1 MLADTGGV
9 KPLAP
14 SPTGIPMRLYRAT
27 PMSAAEDS
35 PSRLLRARAPLRIS
49 FAGGGTDVPPY
60 PAEEGGQVLS
70 ATINRYAYGTLRP
83 RQDRQIGI
91 QSLDLDAVASIAL
104 GDTRPDGDRLDL
116 IKAAIH
122 KIAADSPNG
131 FDLFLHSAAPP
142 GSGLGS
148 SSAVVVTL
156 VGLLS
161 THMKMPLTDYEK
173 ARLAYTVERQDL
185 GLRGGT
191 QDQYAA
197 VFGGFNFMEFRE
209 DEVIVNPLRIPS
221 DTINELEYNLLLC
234 FTGRTRASDHII
246 DDQGKRY
253 QSRESSTVDGLR
265 MQKEL
270 AVEMKNVLLQGNLT
284 EFGSLLGQAWSYKK
298 KMSPKITNDHIDE
311 LYDEAMRH
319 GAIGGK
325 VTGAGGGGYMLLY
338 CKYDAKHKVRA
349 ALAALGAEAIDF
361 QFDHVGL
368 TGWSY
373 QDG

>member
-1 MLADTGGV
+1 MPNGNE
-9 KPLAP
+9 
-14 SPTGIPMRLYRAT
+14 SPG
-27 PMSAAEDS
+27 
-35 PSRLLRARAPLRIS
+35 RLLRARAPLRVS

-60 PAEEGGQVLS
+60 PAEQGGLVLS

-83 RQDRQIGI
+83 REDRQIGI

-104 GDTRPDGDRLDL
+104 EDVQPNGDKLDL
-116 IKAAIH
+116 IRAAVH
-122 KIAADSPNG
+122 KLAADSSHG

-173 ARLAYTVERQDL
+173 ARLAYTVEREDL
-185 GLRGGT
+185 GLKGGT

-209 DEVIVNPLRIPS
+209 DDVIVNPLRIAP
-221 DTINELEYNLLLC
+221 DTIHELEYNLLLC
-234 FTGRTRASDHII
+234 FTGGTRVSDHII
-246 DDQGKRY
+246 DDQTKRY
-253 QSRESSTVDGLR
+253 RSQESSTLDGLQ

-270 AVEMKNVLLQGNLT
+270 AVEMKNALLQGNLT
-284 EFGSLLGQAWSYKK
+284 EFGALLDRAWTFKK

-311 LYDEAMRH
+311 LYDEAMRQ
-319 GAIGGK
+319 GALGGK

-338 CKYDAKHKVRA
+338 CHYDTKHKVHA
-349 ALAALGAEAIDF
+349 ALSALGAEAIDF
-361 QFDHVGL
+361 QFDHAGL
-368 TGWSY
+368 TTWSY
-373 QDG
+373 QGD

>member
-1 MLADTGGV
+1 MPNGNE
-9 KPLAP
+9 
-14 SPTGIPMRLYRAT
+14 SPG
-27 PMSAAEDS
+27 
-35 PSRLLRARAPLRIS
+35 RLLRARAPLRVS

-60 PAEEGGQVLS
+60 PAEQGGLVLS

-83 RQDRQIGI
+83 REDRQIGI

-104 GDTRPDGDRLDL
+104 EDVQPNGDKLDL
-116 IKAAIH
+116 IRAAVH
-122 KIAADSPNG
+122 KLASDSSHG

-173 ARLAYTVERQDL
+173 ARLAYTVEREDL
-185 GLRGGT
+185 GLKGGT

-209 DEVIVNPLRIPS
+209 DDVIVNPLRIAP
-221 DTINELEYNLLLC
+221 DTIHELEYNLLLC
-234 FTGRTRASDHII
+234 FTGGTRVSDHII
-246 DDQGKRY
+246 DDQTSRY
-253 QSRESSTVDGLR
+253 RSQESSTLDGLQV
-265 MQKEL
+265 QKEL
-270 AVEMKNVLLQGNLT
+270 AVEMKNALLQGNLT
-284 EFGSLLGQAWSYKK
+284 EFGALLDRAWTYKK
-298 KMSPKITNDHIDE
+298 MMSPKITNDHIDE
-311 LYDEAMRH
+311 LYDEAMRQ
-319 GAIGGK
+319 GALGGK

-338 CKYDAKHKVRA
+338 CHYDTKHKVHA
-349 ALAALGAEAIDF
+349 ALSALGAEAIDF
-361 QFDHVGL
+361 QFDHAGL

-373 QDG
+373 QDD